1 VYTHLIS
8 HVSQVD
14 YFNKQC
20 QIASHWGNVN
30 KKQTP
35 VPVVTIFHICYV
47 HIFKLLRYH
56 SDPDIQRLKIIYYG
70 ISIYSKDITHTKY
83 NTQNITLIQ

>member
-1 VYTHLIS
+1 MYTHLIS

-35 VPVVTIFHICYV
+35 VPVVTIFHICYGAV
-47 HIFKLLRYH
+47 NTTDHILV
-56 SDPDIQRLKIIYYG
+56 
-70 ISIYSKDITHTKY
+70 SIYCLPGHKQPSTILKKNGFHRE
-83 NTQNITLIQ
+83 LCSHE